1 MDSGLEVKYSS
12 NPGEPIPSVFLPF
25 LQLHWIFNYLKL
37 SKDGKS
43 QILIYLTGK
52 NLARVL
58 LSS

>member
-12 NPGEPIPSVFLPF
+12 NPGKPIPSVFLPF
-25 LQLHWIFNYLKL
+25 LHWISNYLKL